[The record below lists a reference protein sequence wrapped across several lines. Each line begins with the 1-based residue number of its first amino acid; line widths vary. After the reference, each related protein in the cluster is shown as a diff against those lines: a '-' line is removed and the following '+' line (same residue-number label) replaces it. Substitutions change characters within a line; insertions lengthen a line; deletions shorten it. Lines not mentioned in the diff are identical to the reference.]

1 MSWWTKAI
9 RSLISSDEGERLDLF
24 RVFPGIRRFLAA
36 RHHYAYLR
44 TGGDVL
50 FVLVVISGLFGPR
63 DPGSNI
69 AVFLSWGLLWPAI
82 VLSWFFVGRMWCG
95 ICPFPGLG
103 VFLQRRGLS
112 LNMPV
117 PRFLQ
122 KYGVYISVF
131 LLALIFWIEIIAGLD
146 YSPVGTSYFVLAI
159 TAGAAFF
166 ALLFTGQSWC
176 RHLCPLGRISGAA
189 ATLSITE
196 FRPDHNKCR
205 VCKTFACKKGAGARK
220 GCPVYLGAYSVQ
232 NNLHCLICGHC
243 LPFCE
248 LDSPQLLLRNPYS
261 ELIRNKG
268 RYITCTYIVPFL
280 IGSQLARFFR
290 HKEAYGLFSEWLGLP
305 DTWVFSLLLVV
316 AFVVIMGL
324 IKLGSELFGISE
336 DPTFG
341 SFSPLV
347 PILIPMAFTGELVYR
362 MSYFAAGIGDFI
374 PTIGRQFGWQYFETL
389 VFHIPDF
396 PVQLLSAFFLLN
408 GAIAGVYI
416 LWRMCLEDFEGIVRL
431 KNFIGINVLIVLI
444 LTAYLAVIL

>member
-1 MSWWTKAI
+1 MLWWTKSI
-9 RSLISSDEGERLDLF
+9 RSLISSDEGERIDLF
-24 RVFPGIRRFLAA
+24 RIFPGSRRFLAA

-50 FVLVVISGLFGPR
+50 FILVVIFGLFGPR
-63 DPGSNI
+63 DPDSNI

-112 LNMPV
+112 LNLPV
-117 PRFLQ
+117 PKFLQ
-122 KYGVYISVF
+122 KYGVYTSVF
-131 LLALIFWIEIIAGLD
+131 LLALIIWIEVVAGLD
-146 YSPVGTSYFVLAI
+146 RSPVGTSLFVLSI

-166 ALLFTGQSWC
+166 AVLFTGQSWC

-196 FRPDHNKCR
+196 FRPDHDKCR
-205 VCKTFACKKGAGARK
+205 VCKTFACKKGIGEKR

-243 LPFCE
+243 LPLCD

-268 RYITCTYIVPFL
+268 RYITCSYIVPFL

-290 HKEAYGLFSEWLGLP
+290 HKESYGLFESWLNLP
-305 DTWVFSLLLVV
+305 DTWAFSLLLVV
-316 AFVVIMGL
+316 SFVIVLGL
-324 IKLGSELFGISE
+324 IKLGSRLFGIHE

-341 SFSPLV
+341 KFSPLV

-362 MSYFAAGIGDFI
+362 MSYFAAGIGNFI
-374 PTIGRQFGWQYFETL
+374 PTIGRQFGWQALEKML
-389 VFHIPDF
+389 FHIPDF

-431 KNFIGINVLIVLI
+431 KNFVGINLLIILI